1 VSTWL
6 TTAQVASRPDVQ
18 RSQKTIERHI
28 RAGLLPARKDPI
40 SGRWWILEADAKR
53 VYGAAAVN
61 PADVAA
67 RIDRATRRGR
77 LGVLRG

>member
-1 VSTWL
+1 METYL
-6 TTAQVASRPDVQ
+6 TTAEVAALPFVQ
-18 RSQKTIERHI
+18 RSSQTIERHI
-28 RAGLLPARKDPI
+28 RCGKLPASKDPI
-40 SGRWWILEADAKR
+40 SGRWRIRTADAKR